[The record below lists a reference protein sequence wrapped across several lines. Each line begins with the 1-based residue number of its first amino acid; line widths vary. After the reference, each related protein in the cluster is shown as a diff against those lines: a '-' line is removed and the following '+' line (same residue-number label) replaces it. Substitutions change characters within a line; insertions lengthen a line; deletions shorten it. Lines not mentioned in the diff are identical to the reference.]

1 MSDLFLTLA
10 QTEKGLSCFM
20 ATGWLPDG
28 ACNRLKLQR
37 LKDKCGN
44 KSNASTEVEFYDL
57 HATMLGEDGKGIRT
71 IIEMAHVTRLDF
83 AVGSSGLMRQALVQ
97 AIHHT
102 THRRAF
108 QRSLVDLPIMQNVVA
123 DLAGESEALM
133 WLSMRS

>member
-1 MSDLFLTLA
+1 
-10 QTEKGLSCFM
+10 
-20 ATGWLPDG
+20 
-28 ACNRLKLQR
+28 
-37 LKDKCGN
+37 
-44 KSNASTEVEFYDL
+44 
-57 HATMLGEDGKGIRT
+57 MLGEDGKGVRT

-123 DLAGESEALM
+123 DVAVESEALM